1 MSDKRMSY
9 RAFVSSMRVL
19 FCIFFGIFAVLIFA
33 FCVGFAKDLL
43 DTAVEHLWGCASG
56 KEEVA
61 SDESAIRHVK
71 DDYLIQ
77 AFMKKHQGALN
88 SEEYARG
95 LNISYDRSKDHR
107 GGWFIER
114 RWVGFGREILD
125 VGFLYGSS
133 ASEIEIGCT
142 MTRCGPSPR
151 CRSIAN

>member
-1 MSDKRMSY
+1 MLY
-9 RAFVSSMRVL
+9 RAVISSMRVM
-19 FCIFFGIFAVLIFA
+19 FCILAVSIFV
-33 FCVGFAKDLL
+33 FCVAFAKDLL
-43 DTAVEHLWGCASG
+43 DTAVEYRWGCASG

-61 SDESAIRHVK
+61 SDESAIRQVK
-71 DDYLIQ
+71 DNYIIQ

-107 GGWFIER
+107 GGWIIQR

-125 VGFLYGSS
+125 VGFLYGSP
-133 ASEIEIGCT
+133 ASEIEIECT
-142 MTRCGPSPR
+142 MMRCGPRPR